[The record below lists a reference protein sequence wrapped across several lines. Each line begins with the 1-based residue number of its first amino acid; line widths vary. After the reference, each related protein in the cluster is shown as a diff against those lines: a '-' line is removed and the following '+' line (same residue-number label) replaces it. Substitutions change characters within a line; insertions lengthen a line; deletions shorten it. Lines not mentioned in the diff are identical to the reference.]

1 MAAVVLEEHEGWSEV
16 RLADPGRRNA
26 LSVATVDEVLDALTR
41 AAARAEVVLLAA
53 EGPVFCA
60 GADRSESHRPSE
72 APSTRLLDAVVA
84 VEAHLVALVE
94 GPAVGAGAGLVAGCP
109 LVVAEPA
116 AWFSLPEASLGRFGA
131 GPAPLLEA
139 VMSARTVHD
148 MALTGRRLG
157 AEEALARGLVSRL
170 AAPGEG
176 RALAVELVAELASR
190 PVVARQA
197 RWWWQQ
203 RFRTEGYRTLRGSA
217 MGLLDR
223 DHGGV
228 ARPDEEERRS

>member
-1 MAAVVLEEHEGWSEV
+1 MGTVTLEEHDGWSEV

-26 LSVATVDEVLDALTR
+26 LSAGTVEELLASLAR
-41 AAARAEVVLLAA
+41 AAARSEVVLLSA

-60 GADRSESHRPSE
+60 GADRSESHLPSA
-72 APSTRLLDAVVA
+72 APSTHLLDALVV

-94 GPAVGAGAGLVAGCP
+94 GPAVGAGAALAACCP
-109 LVVAEPA
+109 VVVAEPT

-139 VMSARTVHD
+139 VLPARTVHD
-148 MALTGRRLG
+148 LALTGRRL
-157 AEEALARGLVSRL
+157 AADEARAGGLVSHL
-170 AAPGEG
+170 ADAG
-176 RALAVELVAELASR
+176 RARDRAVELVVELAAR

-203 RFRTEGYRTLRGSA
+203 RFRTEEFRTLRRSA
-217 MGLLDR
+217 LELLDR

-228 ARPDEEERRS
+228 APDEEDRRP